1 MVKGKQ
7 KLKTYEVHT
16 MSLFTLSRNAPRN
29 GIAGTI
35 GPFYTGTKY
44 NLTGYIGNGSAGSNG
59 FAGSLSPAQ
68 QIAASATTSSSTSGM
83 PISQR
88 AYEDMAVNRVKGA
101 TQSAIEAARRQAQRM
116 GVNPASGRYAAVEDD
131 AQYGAA
137 AQIAAAGTQAS
148 WDWLKNAQAQNQF
161 EQKLALEREALNR
174 SANQGLSSYSRNY
187 NSGKNSKKALQDAEA
202 RLERENLYKLIPTL
216 TDQKQRQQALDYLF
230 NNASET
236 GKRGLQSLNLR
247 YKDYSTYL

>member
-1 MVKGKQ
+1 
-7 KLKTYEVHT
+7 
-16 MSLFTLSRNAPRN
+16 MSLFTLSRNAPIN
-29 GIAGTI
+29 GIAGTA

-59 FAGSLSPAQ
+59 SASSLSPAQ
-68 QIAASATTSSSTSGM
+68 QISASATTSSSTSGM

-148 WDWLKNAQAQNQF
+148 WDWLRNAQAQNQF

-187 NSGKNSKKALQDAEA
+187 NSGKTQKKALQDAEA

-216 TDQKQRQQALDYLF
+216 SDYHQRRQALNYLF
-230 NNASET
+230 NNTAET
-236 GKRGLQSLNLR
+236 KKRGLSSLASFIPDNSIFNR
-247 YKDYSTYL
+247 E

>member
-1 MVKGKQ
+1 
-7 KLKTYEVHT
+7 
-16 MSLFTLSRNAPRN
+16 MSLFTLSRNAPLN
-29 GIAGTI
+29 GIAGTA

-44 NLTGYIGNGSAGSNG
+44 NLTGYIGNGSSGSNANG
-59 FAGSLSPAQ
+59 TSGSLSPAQ
-68 QIAASATTSSSTSGM
+68 QISASATTSSSTSGM

-137 AQIAAAGTQAS
+137 AQVAAAGTQAS
-148 WDWLKNAQAQNQF
+148 WNWLQNAQAQNQF

-174 SANQGLSSYSRNY
+174 STNQGLSSFSKNY
-187 NSGKNSKKALQDAEA
+187 NSKRNAKKALETAEA
-202 RLERENLYKLIPTL
+202 RQERENLYKLIPTL
-216 TDQKQRQQALDYLF
+216 TDRTQRQQALDYLF
-230 NNASET
+230 KNASET
-236 GKRGLQSLNLR
+236 GKRGLLSLELNN
-247 YKDYSTYL
+247 DYSRYF

>member
-1 MVKGKQ
+1 
-7 KLKTYEVHT
+7 
-16 MSLFTLSRNAPRN
+16 MSLFTLSRNAPIN
-29 GIAGTI
+29 GIAGTA
-35 GPFYTGTKY
+35 GPFYMGTKY

-59 FAGSLSPAQ
+59 SAGTLSPAQ
-68 QIAASATTSSSTSGM
+68 QIAASTTSSASSSGM

-148 WDWLKNAQAQNQF
+148 WDWLRNAQAQNQF

-216 TDQKQRQQALDYLF
+216 TDQKQRQQALNYLF